1 MTPTDDIII
10 KGFQEFNPDTTKEY
24 FYGYCR
30 RAYLVLDNK
39 YQLHN
44 KVGLD
49 FYSLA
54 HEYYLQ
60 LMSHNF
66 RQLTDRPKNMK
77 LSAFM
82 YKGFWFV
89 TMDALKAHKK
99 EFESTTDA
107 DIVMQYVRSSDRE
120 EGMMEQ
126 IAQAVSDYYKDRKM
140 SHLAWELFVLGYKQN
155 EVSAEVGLTPS
166 AVNQRYKKMMEEV
179 VTPFVIENYGKGIY
193 YGSGIG
199 ASPKLCPSAAM
210 EESSFDVSSMYIN
223 SFADEIE
230 RCVTKEET
238 NMQNTRITPE
248 FITSLKDNEIFVF
261 GSNLRGI
268 HAGGAAHMAHMHF
281 GAEMGNGVG
290 IQGQSYAIPT
300 MQGGVETIK
309 PYVDEFLAYASQ
321 HLELHFLVTPIG
333 CGIAGFEPED
343 IAPLFSAAKAMKN
356 VSLPE
361 SFWDEIG

>member
-10 KGFQEFNPDTTKEY
+10 KGFQTFDTDITKEY

-30 RAYLVLDNK
+30 RAYLVLDSK

-60 LMSHNF
+60 LLAHDF
-66 RQLTDRPKNMK
+66 KQLTDRPKNMK
-77 LSAFM
+77 LSSFM
-82 YKGFWFV
+82 FKGFWFT
-89 TMDALKAHKK
+89 TMDALKAHKR

-107 DIVMQYVRSSDRE
+107 DLVMQYVRSTDRE

-126 IAQAVSDYYKDRKM
+126 IADAVSHYYKDRTM

-179 VTPFVIENYGKGIY
+179 VTPFVIENYGSGIY
-193 YGSGIG
+193 LG
-199 ASPKLCPSAAM
+199 AKSASIAPVGVSPSMATPAVIREMYNRPYADECDSCMKT
-210 EESSFDVSSMYIN
+210 EESIYMGN
-223 SFADEIE
+223 P
-230 RCVTKEET
+230 
-238 NMQNTRITPE
+238 RITPE
-248 FITSLKDNEIFVF
+248 FITSLKENEIFVF

-268 HAGGAAHMAHMHF
+268 HAGGAAHMAHVRF

-309 PYVDEFLAYASQ
+309 PYVDQLLAYASQ
-321 HLELHFLVTPIG
+321 HKELHFLVTPIG

-343 IAPLFSAAKAMKN
+343 IAPLFEAAKDMEN

-361 SFWDEIG
+361 SFWDEL